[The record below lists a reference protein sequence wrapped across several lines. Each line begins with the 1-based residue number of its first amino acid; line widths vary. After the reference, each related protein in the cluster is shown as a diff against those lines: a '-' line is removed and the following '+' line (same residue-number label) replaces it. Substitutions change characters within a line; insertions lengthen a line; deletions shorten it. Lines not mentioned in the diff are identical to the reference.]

1 MGQITVT
8 QHEGYAEYRL
18 IGAFD
23 DDNAH
28 HTLNDLWTATDYEF
42 THNELYDYSLADFT
56 QLTGAGIR
64 KIVHLRERLNTDK
77 LQLPTAMLAT
87 RDVQYGFSRMLT
99 TLNEN
104 RNPNVRVFRDR
115 DEAIAWVSSK
125 GAHLSKST

>member
-8 QHEGYAEYRL
+8 QHEGYVEYRF
-18 IGAFD
+18 IGPFD
-23 DDNAH
+23 DGSVYQ
-28 HTLNDLWTATDYEF
+28 TLNDLWTAADYEF
-42 THNELYDYSLADFT
+42 THNELYDYSLANFT

-87 RDVQYGFSRMLT
+87 RDVQYGFSRMIT
-99 TLNEN
+99 TLSEN

-115 DEAIAWVSSK
+115 DEAVAWISSE
-125 GAHLSKST
+125 GSRES

>member
-8 QHEGYAEYRL
+8 QHEGYVEYRF
-18 IGAFD
+18 ISAFD
-23 DDNAH
+23 DDSMYQ
-28 HTLNDLWTATDYEF
+28 TLNDLWTAADYEF

-87 RDVQYGFSRMLT
+87 RDVQYGFSRMIT

-104 RNPNVRVFRDR
+104 
-115 DEAIAWVSSK
+115 
-125 GAHLSKST
+125 

>member
-8 QHEGYAEYRL
+8 QHEGYVEYRL
-18 IGAFD
+18 LGAFD

-28 HTLNDLWTATDYEF
+28 QTLNDLWMAADYEF

-87 RDVQYGFSRMLT
+87 RDVQYGFSRMIT

-104 RNPNVRVFRDR
+104 QNPNLRVFRDR
-115 DEAIAWVSSK
+115 DEAVAWVSSE
-125 GAHLSKST
+125 GALPS

>member
-8 QHEGYAEYRL
+8 QHEGYVEYRL
-18 IGAFD
+18 LGAFD

-28 HTLNDLWTATDYEF
+28 QTLNDLWTAADYEF

-77 LQLPTAMLAT
+77 LQLPTAMLVSAAAPRPNPTIPKRFRNSFQSKIPWYT
-87 RDVQYGFSRMLT
+87 RYQITQVQCDS
-99 TLNEN
+99 
-104 RNPNVRVFRDR
+104 
-115 DEAIAWVSSK
+115 W
-125 GAHLSKST
+125 